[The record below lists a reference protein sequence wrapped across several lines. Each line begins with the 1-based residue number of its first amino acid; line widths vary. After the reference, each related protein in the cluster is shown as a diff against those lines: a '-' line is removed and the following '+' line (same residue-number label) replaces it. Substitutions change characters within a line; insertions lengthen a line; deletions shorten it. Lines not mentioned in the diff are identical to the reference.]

1 MTITENNT
9 GTASHAVGRVAVLY
23 DNAKA
28 ISPDGMER
36 LLSVESPIFANDRI
50 VTENNG
56 RVSIVIDDEA
66 HTQID
71 LGAMSNVIIDE
82 DIFGGTSPEVVTEA
96 AAQVEQIQESF
107 LVEGVDLS
115 VLLTAPATDGGHPV
129 SDFDRVTHEGNV
141 SNASADNV
149 NVIFDQSDYA
159 DMNSGNAHGDPL
171 DNLIDV
177 DASTS

>member
-1 MTITENNT
+1 MTTTESNS
-9 GTASHAVGRVAVLY
+9 GIASHAVGRVAVLY

-36 LLSVESPIFANDRI
+36 LLSVESPIYANDRI

-82 DIFGGTSPEVVTEA
+82 DIFGGVSPEIITEA

-115 VLLTAPATDGGHPV
+115 ILSTAPVTDSGPPV
-129 SDFDRVTHEGNV
+129 AESDV
-141 SNASADNV
+141 ASAAPDNV

-159 DMNSGNAHGDPL
+159 DLDNGNSHGDSL
-171 DNLIDV
+171 DIYFD
-177 DASTS
+177 DDDTGTS